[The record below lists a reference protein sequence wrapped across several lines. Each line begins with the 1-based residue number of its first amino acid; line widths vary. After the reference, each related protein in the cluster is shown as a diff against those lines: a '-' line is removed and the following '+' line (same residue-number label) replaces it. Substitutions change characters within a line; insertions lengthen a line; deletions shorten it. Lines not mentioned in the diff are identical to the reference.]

1 MQLVT
6 IPLNKN
12 HTKYSNPSSLPWS
25 NMVSPKIHPSLH
37 RTFGAKTVPREKG
50 VSWEVSNNNN
60 TFFEN
65 YSAKPI
71 STSGRVSRQGA
82 RATGMTL
89 PSARALLCNFGAT
102 GLSALWGGERL
113 AHLLYTSV
121 CSQGPWPPAKK
132 KKKKTTQREQAA
144 AENDKKNARK

>member
-1 MQLVT
+1 MVEHGF
-6 IPLNKN
+6 PK
-12 HTKYSNPSSLPWS
+12 NPSLAPPNIWS
-25 NMVSPKIHPSLH
+25 KNCPE
-37 RTFGAKTVPREKG
+37 REGGKLG
-50 VSWEVSNNNN
+50 SNNNN